1 MICTACGKANKDG
14 SAFCEQCGT
23 RMQAQPAAIP
33 GTAAPGPV
41 PVAPAPFPFPPAAPP
56 PGVSPVQMGESLI
69 ANMSLGE
76 KIAGAGSIA
85 AVIGFFMPWISIAG
99 TTTSYSGLDLGKT
112 IGAVYLVLLNG
123 AVCAALCYMSTKAAP
138 PKKLRIA
145 GQLTYLGALC
155 GPATLTTLI
164 FVPKA
169 QSTSG
174 FGLWLFALGFTA
186 VATGGMMTIRNFSKR
201 VF

>member
-1 MICTACGKANKDG
+1 M
-14 SAFCEQCGT
+14 
-23 RMQAQPAAIP
+23 
-33 GTAAPGPV
+33 
-41 PVAPAPFPFPPAAPP
+41 PP
-56 PGVSPVQMGESLI
+56 PGASPVQIGESLI

-76 KIAGAGSIA
+76 KIAGGGAVA

-123 AVCAALCYMSTKAAP
+123 VVCAALCYMSTKADP

-155 GPATLTTLI
+155 GPATLTSLI
-164 FVPKA
+164 FVSKV

-186 VATGGMMTIRNFSKR
+186 VATGGMMIIRNFSKR